1 MIKETVEFA
10 VVTKRGVVQQIGRST
25 ILIPKT
31 NFNGNGNGIKWFDD
45 NKLIKG

>member
-31 NFNGNGNGIKWFDD
+31 NFNGNGIKWFDD